1 MHGIAVGTRRRS
13 LGREGKSKCCQNAS
27 ELTCRQDKMKKFVL
41 SVLFLS
47 MCLPVMV
54 WAESPWV
61 LWSERSGYGNPPTTA
76 TELQAKWEVLNA
88 FPDRQSCLK
97 EASNYIKFLE
107 EYEKNRKGVTIKKQ
121 KHAARTKVFM
131 EYDKHTSIVSPAC
144 LPAIVDPRPKFRE

>member
-1 MHGIAVGTRRRS
+1 
-13 LGREGKSKCCQNAS
+13 
-27 ELTCRQDKMKKFVL
+27 MKKSVL
-41 SVLFLS
+41 SVLLLFIGV
-47 MCLPVMV
+47 PVMG

-88 FPDRQSCLK
+88 FPDRPSCLK

-107 EYEKNRKGVTIKKQ
+107 EYDKSQKGVTIRKQ

-131 EYDKHTSIVSPAC
+131 ESGKHTSIVSPAC
-144 LPAIVDPRPKFRE
+144 LPEMVDPRPKYRE